1 MHRRIWCMR
10 VVRHCFGQTKLQ
22 LDRCHF
28 FELLIEDWFWA
39 WVHWCNSDEYFENS
53 TIFNSWKLSWRPNS
67 RGMMVLFY
75 VTTVRGSSS
84 LAFFY
89 SSFLKK
95 TERLLAERLN
105 SHNKISFAIFSTSD
119 VNTPLDGSTYHRWK
133 LHCYGEILK
142 MLLNNTFGLLSDHCS
157 HLQTN
162 GAGSSVGGCN
172 CPGGCVFQNPKWS
185 FVMHYNIFFIRVT
198 TAILLYV
205 CIWLS
210 QIKTH

>member
-1 MHRRIWCMR
+1 MKTVM
-10 VVRHCFGQTKLQ
+10 TPKLTRNDG
-22 LDRCHF
+22 LILCYNSPRFKLIGF
-28 FELLIEDWFWA
+28 FLFLL
-39 WVHWCNSDEYFENS
+39 
-53 TIFNSWKLSWRPNS
+53 
-67 RGMMVLFY
+67 
-75 VTTVRGSSS
+75 
-84 LAFFY
+84 
-89 SSFLKK
+89 LKK

-172 CPGGCVFQNPKWS
+172 CPGGCVFQNPK
-185 FVMHYNIFFIRVT
+185 
-198 TAILLYV
+198 
-205 CIWLS
+205 
-210 QIKTH
+210 